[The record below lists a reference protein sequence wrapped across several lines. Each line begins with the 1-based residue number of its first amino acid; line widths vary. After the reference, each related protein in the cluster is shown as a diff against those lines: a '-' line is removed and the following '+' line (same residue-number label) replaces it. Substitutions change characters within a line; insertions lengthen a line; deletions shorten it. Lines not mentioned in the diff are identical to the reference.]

1 MAWDLHK
8 FIFDLKNLSD
18 SEKELCFA
26 KLDKEGFSDPTKCQ
40 VFFALSEAHLASV
53 GIEKLGTRLALQ
65 LAIAGGPPPLLP
77 ARTATGGAAASLGMG
92 SSSAA
97 AVVDPRAGS
106 APGAGAVAGRGSGCT
121 GAGNLSEDVFPS
133 SVFCVTFTLYNGGHL
148 VTTLTSHAQA
158 LGLRGKVRTISPSR
172 SDFTL
177 MASAATENH
186 EQSLQTLRRFLAYM
200 GTLVRLRKPAA
211 EAGAAEAGAAEAG
224 AAEAGAAEAGAAEA
238 RAGTSTADE
247 AVTYVEFTSDLKAPY
262 TSDQTLLDLYHG
274 GQLSVSGRPATWLA
288 AEREAQ
294 VAGQQEQS
302 RKSSL
307 GKSGESSVQE

>member
-106 APGAGAVAGRGSGCT
+106 APGAD
-121 GAGNLSEDVFPS
+121 LSEDVFPS